1 MTFHVL
7 KENNNNYGTG
17 LVEPANYEEG
27 SGRSRMCVCVCVE
40 GGRGEGRGER
50 ERGVGRGLD
59 PPLKFKY
66 LLELSTHE
74 IDTR

>member
-27 SGRSRMCVCVCVE
+27 SGRSRICVCVCVE
-40 GGRGEGRGER
+40 GGGRGER

-59 PPLKFKY
+59 PPPLKFKY

>member
-1 MTFHVL
+1 MNQQIMKKAVADP
-7 KENNNNYGTG
+7 E
-17 LVEPANYEEG
+17 
-27 SGRSRMCVCVCVE
+27 CVCVCGE
-40 GGRGEGRGER
+40 GGGGRGER